1 MDLSL
6 RSLYQPTVLLAIA
19 LMAVIVM
26 MVLPMPSWVLDMGL
40 ACSFA
45 LATLIF
51 TITLFIQRPL
61 DFSAFPTV
69 LLASLMLRLSLNVSS
84 TKLIIG
90 QGHTGTHAAGDVIE
104 GFAMFIMGGSVFLGL
119 VVFGV
124 LLIVNFIV
132 ITKGAGRMAE
142 VGARFALD
150 GMPGKQLAIDSD
162 MAAGAISHAEARER
176 RRIEQEETT
185 FFGSL
190 DGASKF
196 VKGDAVAGLLITL
209 LNLMMGLAMGVLVH
223 GMPIRDAFETY
234 AILTVGDGLVTQIP
248 AVIISIASAML
259 LSKGGL
265 VGSTDRALI
274 RQLGGYPTALATVAV
289 LMAVFAFIPGLPFVP
304 FLIGAGSLAG
314 AAWVARQTKTRDA
327 AAATAAPEAKAPAK
341 RSLGDL
347 LDVDEIHMEFAPN
360 LVPVVMDEATGLD
373 ARILNMRNHIATE
386 FGLILPEIRLTDNP
400 SLALGQYAI
409 RIQGVE
415 VARSTIETDKVL
427 VLLPEEGAPAP
438 EGRTVAEPVYGAP
451 ARWIAPALQ
460 EDAALMGL
468 AVVTPTEVVATH
480 LLEIV
485 KANFGRLF
493 SRRSLRK
500 LLDEFTSLSD
510 ARRAE
515 ANRRMIEEFIPEK
528 VPVDTLQAVLRLLLE
543 ERVSIRNLPLI
554 LEAIAEAHGRQAS
567 PEVLCEQV
575 RHRLGFQIIAEIQE
589 ADGALPL
596 IQLNP
601 SWEEMFQAYQLPEGS
616 GIVDVALPPAE
627 FNRLANA
634 VAEQDR
640 PRRGAGALPGGGD
653 LDQAPAVPPHGAEGQ
668 GHPQPGLLLRGDR
681 HGRQARRPGARL
693 MIGGLAAL
701 LDMTQAGLA
710 AFLLVFCRISGVMT
724 LLPAFGEQ
732 TIPARV
738 RLAAAVAF
746 SLVVWSMLAPELARA
761 DAARPLLAMIVIEIT
776 IGLMLG
782 LAIRLMVIA
791 LQLAGSIAA
800 QSTALSQIFGAGVT
814 PDPMPAIGNLLTM
827 AGLTL
832 AVASGL
838 HVKAAIAMARSYE
851 ILPMGLPVPAA
862 DVAAWGTARVAQAF
876 ALGFSLAAPFV
887 IGAFAYNL
895 ALGAINRAMPQLMV
909 AFIGAPAITAG
920 GLLLLMLAAPV
931 ILHFWGARL
940 DLTLADPLAL
950 PR

>member
-6 RSLYQPTVLLAIA
+6 RSLYQPTVILAMA
-19 LMAVIVM
+19 LMAVIAM
-26 MVLPMPSWVLDMGL
+26 MVLPMPSWVLDLGL
-40 ACSFA
+40 AGSFA
-45 LATLIF
+45 LAILIF

-61 DFSAFPTV
+61 DFSAFPTI

-90 QGHTGTHAAGDVIE
+90 QGHTGTHAAGNVIE

-209 LNLMMGLAMGVLVH
+209 LNLVMGLAMGVLVH

-234 AILTVGDGLVTQIP
+234 SILTVGDGLVTQIP
-248 AVIISIASAML
+248 AVIISIASALL

-274 RQLGGYPTALATVAV
+274 RQLGGYPTALATVAA
-289 LMAVFAFIPGLPFVP
+289 LMALFAFVPGLPFVP
-304 FLIGAGSLAG
+304 FLLGAASLAV
-314 AAWVARQTKTRDA
+314 AAWLARQMKAR
-327 AAATAAPEAKAPAK
+327 EAKAAASVPETQAPTK

-400 SLALGQYAI
+400 GLANGHYAI

-415 VARSTIETDKVL
+415 VARSSIETDKVL
-427 VLLPEEGAPAP
+427 VLLPEDDAPAP
-438 EGRTVAEPVYGAP
+438 EGRSVAEPVYGAP
-451 ARWIAPALQ
+451 ARWIDPSLQ
-460 EDAALMGL
+460 EEAALMGL
-468 AVVTPTEVVATH
+468 SVVTPTEVVATH

-485 KANFGRLF
+485 KANFARLF
-493 SRRSLRK
+493 TRRSLRK

-510 ARRAE
+510 TRRAE
-515 ANRRMIEEFIPEK
+515 ANRKMLEEFIPDK
-528 VPVDTLQAVLRLLLE
+528 VPIDTLQAVLRLLLD

-554 LEAIAEAHGRQAS
+554 LEAIAEAHAPQAS
-567 PEVLCEQV
+567 AEVLCEQV
-575 RHRLGFQIIAEIQE
+575 RHRLGFQLTAEIQE

-601 SWEEMFQAYQLPEGS
+601 SWEELFQAYQLPEGS

-627 FNRLANA
+627 FNRLASSI
-634 VAEQDR
+634 AER
-640 PRRGAGALPGGGD
+640 IAHAGAQGRY
-653 LDQAPAVPPHGAEGQ
+653 PAVVTSTK
-668 GHPQPGLLLRGDR
+668 
-681 HGRQARRPGARL
+681 RRRFLHTVLAAKGIRNPVFSFEEIGTGAR
-693 MIGGLAAL
+693 
-701 LDMTQAGLA
+701 
-710 AFLLVFCRISGVMT
+710 
-724 LLPAFGEQ
+724 PA
-732 TIPARV
+732 V
-738 RLAAAVAF
+738 
-746 SLVVWSMLAPELARA
+746 
-761 DAARPLLAMIVIEIT
+761 
-776 IGLMLG
+776 LG
-782 LAIRLMVIA
+782 LA
-791 LQLAGSIAA
+791 
-800 QSTALSQIFGAGVT
+800 
-814 PDPMPAIGNLLTM
+814 
-827 AGLTL
+827 
-832 AVASGL
+832 
-838 HVKAAIAMARSYE
+838 
-851 ILPMGLPVPAA
+851 
-862 DVAAWGTARVAQAF
+862 
-876 ALGFSLAAPFV
+876 
-887 IGAFAYNL
+887 
-895 ALGAINRAMPQLMV
+895 
-909 AFIGAPAITAG
+909 
-920 GLLLLMLAAPV
+920 
-931 ILHFWGARL
+931 
-940 DLTLADPLAL
+940 
-950 PR
+950 